1 MDVIK
6 TFGFQSGRNTNK
18 FKDGNYGEDKNGL
31 KYLKDASATF
41 SCQVKKSVD
50 VGSHIML

>member
-18 FKDGNYGEDKNGL
+18 FKDGMANSSPYGCLVRDSMDG
-31 KYLKDASATF
+31 T
-41 SCQVKKSVD
+41 VT
-50 VGSHIML
+50 